1 MLVPLCSSAWCRPLT
16 TRFQTNIVQRMLSP
30 DAELNGPALHIL
42 LTLGTDAKHGYAIM
56 RDIADQSGGRIRIL
70 PGTLYSTIKRLV
82 AADLIEECE
91 APRGAESDDARR
103 RYYRVTRTGRAAA
116 ATEVDRLTLLVK
128 LGRAFRRA

>member
-1 MLVPLCSSAWCRPLT
+1 
-16 TRFQTNIVQRMLSP
+16 MLSP

-82 AADLIEECE
+82 AADLIEECD

-116 ATEVDRLTLLVK
+116 SAEVDRLTVLVR

>member
-1 MLVPLCSSAWCRPLT
+1 MLP
-16 TRFQTNIVQRMLSP
+16 P

-42 LTLGTDAKHGYAIM
+42 LTLGTEAKHGYAIM
-56 RDIADQSGGRIRIL
+56 RDIAEESGGRIRIL

-91 APRGAESDDARR
+91 APRGAESDDTRR

-116 ATEVDRLTLLVK
+116 SVEVDRLTLLVR

>member
-1 MLVPLCSSAWCRPLT
+1 MLPLE
-16 TRFQTNIVQRMLSP
+16 
-30 DAELNGPALHIL
+30 AELNGPALHIL

-56 RDIADQSGGRIRIL
+56 RDIADETGGRIRIL

-103 RYYRVTRTGRAAA
+103 RYYRVTRAGRAAA
-116 ATEVDRLTLLVK
+116 ASEVDRLTLLVR
-128 LGRAFRRA
+128 LGRAFKRA